1 MIYWVFSAK
10 RSYSC
15 EFALSQLWFTLT
27 TIGCTIE
34 GHPITATRVR
44 LAQFLGLCAGFDNC
58 PLTDTCVIN
67 QLWQS
72 LGRLNYAPN
81 CRAHTH
87 IIRCLLSHS
96 SLSFFLTLPAG
107 PAFNTKRCL
116 KQQKSNLQHNCC
128 HIIHQIWHK
137 RKIALQ
143 WEEFGRAKGRGDT
156 VPWAELGCGHTIFRW
171 ARLCEPL
178 LLLLLRR
185 QHLRYVLQARWQ
197 MKIWKLLQ
205 QQPTPTTTTTKTTSR
220 RRRMKSMKCFWH
232 FWRKVV
238 VVMIIVIIGATAPL
252 LPPATRTTFERWQ
265 QQCMPHNFA
274 QRKKKQ

>member
-1 MIYWVFSAK
+1 MRLNDLLSILSKKVIFMRICIESVMIYSDNY
-10 RSYSC
+10 RMH
-15 EFALSQLWFTLT
+15 
-27 TIGCTIE
+27 IE

-156 VPWAELGCGHTIFRW
+156 VP
-171 ARLCEPL
+171 
-178 LLLLLRR
+178 
-185 QHLRYVLQARWQ
+185 
-197 MKIWKLLQ
+197 
-205 QQPTPTTTTTKTTSR
+205 
-220 RRRMKSMKCFWH
+220 
-232 FWRKVV
+232 
-238 VVMIIVIIGATAPL
+238 
-252 LPPATRTTFERWQ
+252 
-265 QQCMPHNFA
+265 
-274 QRKKKQ
+274 